1 MRERRRDIYKL
12 YLGSVFINRKL
23 REEKK
28 GGGSKSYNKKV

>member
-12 YLGSVFINRKL
+12 YLGSVSIGREL

-28 GGGSKSYNKKV
+28 GEGSISSKKKV

>member
-12 YLGSVFINRKL
+12 YLGSVFIGREL

-28 GGGSKSYNKKV
+28 GEGSKSYNKKV